1 MLYILLAMSIV
12 CEDYFVASLTAIG
25 IRFQLSDDVNGA
37 TLMAAGSSMP
47 EVFSSLMALLST
59 TTDNSLGMA
68 TVSGS
73 SVYNIL
79 VIIGWS
85 AIAGKDIM
93 LDWKPLV
100 RDSVFYF
107 ITIIYLIGTFSATTS
122 DFPASDP
129 LGECTGCITLRFW
142 NGAIAV
148 LLYAF
153 YVFFMTRNQRAYA
166 LMDALAEKHSPFLHR
181 KTTER
186 LRIKAAAE
194 GRRGGGAEAP
204 LEGDAELQPLHGEEE
219 GGAGSKEKHEEE
231 EEHEE
236 DHLVWPAGA
245 STLEKAKFVV
255 KAPTFFLLCYTVPDC
270 RSERWRQFYW
280 LTFVTSI
287 FWIALLAKFLVDWAS
302 SVACVL
308 HVPDII
314 VGLTVLAAGTSLPDT
329 LSSVIV
335 ARKGL
340 GDMAVANA
348 IGSNVFNVLFGLG
361 MPWCLYTLFSEQ
373 GRSTGIRVPTS
384 GLAANSFIMGAVGIF
399 YLATFT
405 LRGFHMTARLGQ
417 VFIAIYAA
425 YVIGVIATY
434 SGNAPSSTC
443 VA

>member
-107 ITIIYLIGTFSATTS
+107 ITIIFLIGTFAAKTS
-122 DFPASDP
+122 DFPPSDP

-148 LLYAF
+148 LLYSF

-194 GRRGGGAEAP
+194 GRRGGGGVEAP
-204 LEGDAELQPLHGEEE
+204 PEEGAELEPLHGGEGQAGGKEE
-219 GGAGSKEKHEEE
+219 HEEA
-231 EEHEE
+231 HEE
-236 DHLVWPAGA
+236 DHLVWPAGGTA
-245 STLEKAKFVV
+245 VEKAKFVV

-270 RSERWRQFYW
+270 RSERWRQYYW
-280 LTFVTSI
+280 ITFVTSI

-361 MPWCLYTLFSEQ
+361 MPWCLYTLFSAE
-373 GRSTGIRVPTS
+373 GRKTGIRVPTA
-384 GLAANSFIMGAVGIF
+384 GLAANSVIMGVVGIF

-417 VFIAIYAA
+417 VFIGLYAA

-434 SGNAPSSTC
+434 SGRPPSATC